1 MARHRVA
8 VVGAGVAGLTAGYL
22 LQRHYDVTLFESEPR
37 LGGHAHTHDVLTPD
51 AGLLAID
58 TGFIVHNRV
67 TYPSLLR
74 LFDELDIATQPT
86 EMSMS
91 VSCRQCG
98 LEYAGA
104 RGVGGLFARARSLG
118 RPAYLRMLTEVS
130 RFHRAARR
138 HLATG
143 DDAATLGEFL
153 REGGYS
159 PYFVTH
165 FVVPLVSAVWS
176 AAPGDSLRYPARY
189 LFAFLSNHG
198 VLSVTGSP
206 QWRTVV
212 GGSRTYV
219 ERAAKHLTAVET
231 ATSIRGIARHADG
244 VDIRDDADTVH
255 HFDRVVVAT
264 HADTALSLLT
274 DPTDAERAALGAFEY
289 SHNPTVLHTDASALP
304 AARRAR
310 ASWNYLL
317 PSCAASADHVLV
329 SYDLT
334 RLQNLPTATPHL
346 VTLNP
351 KGDIARDAIISE
363 MVYTHPIFT
372 RESVA
377 AQGLLPALNRDR
389 TAFAGAYHGWGFH
402 EDGCRS
408 GAEAAASFGVIW

>member
-1 MARHRVA
+1 MARERVA

-22 LQRHYDVTLFESEPR
+22 LQRRYDVTLFESEPR
-37 LGGHAHTHDVLTPD
+37 LGGHAHTHDVVTPD
-51 AGLLAID
+51 AGMLAID
-58 TGFIVHNRV
+58 SGFIVHNRV

-91 VSCRQCG
+91 VSCQECG

-104 RGVGGLFARARSLG
+104 RGIGGLFARARSLA

-138 HLATG
+138 HLDAG
-143 DDAATLGEFL
+143 DDTATLGDFL
-153 REGGYS
+153 RDGGYS
-159 PYFVTH
+159 AYFVTH

-219 ERAAKHLTAVET
+219 ERAAKHLSAVET
-231 ATSIRGIARHADG
+231 ATSIRGITRHPDG
-244 VDIRDDADTVH
+244 VDVRDDADVVR

-274 DPTDAERAALGAFEY
+274 DPTDTEQAALGAFEY
-289 SHNPTVLHTDASALP
+289 SHNPTVLHTDATALP
-304 AARRAR
+304 TARRAR
-310 ASWNYLL
+310 ASWNYRL
-317 PSCAASADHVLV
+317 PSCAARTDHVLV

-334 RLQNLPTATPHL
+334 RLQNLPTATAHL

-351 KGDIARDAIISE
+351 DGDIAPEAIISE

-377 AQGLLPALNRDR
+377 AQRLLPSLNRDR

-408 GAEAAASFGVIW
+408 GVEAAASFGVTW